1 MTTDQQEPSAAADAR
16 PIPPEVLAAREAAR
30 HSLQRAKEAA
40 WRAEAPNPIEAYDCA
55 IRAVE
60 QVLAG
65 VAYPRAEPAW
75 TLDKIIKRLRD
86 NPDCW
91 ETRTDG
97 VHSVRV
103 FTDLL
108 DDLWNAKLYYTRPDR
123 YCEPVE
129 DARDAVTIAEAVV
142 ALIQRDFLEWW
153 GPITPPNHADD
164 EEATEYTADELLKR
178 FNAANS
184 NHNDKARE
192 FAISEEQFRDT
203 FSDVFKR
210 PLDESS

>member
-1 MTTDQQEPSAAADAR
+1 MTTDQQLEPSAPADSR
-16 PIPPEVLAAREAAR
+16 PIPPEVLAARDAAQ
-30 HSLQRAKEAA
+30 HSLRRAKEAA
-40 WRAEAPNPIEAYDCA
+40 WRADAPDPIEAYDCA

-65 VAYPRAEPAW
+65 VAYPRAKPTW

-86 NPDCW
+86 NPGCW

-97 VHSVRV
+97 VHSARV

-108 DDLWNAKLYYTRPDR
+108 DDLWNAKQHYTRPDR

-142 ALIQRDFLEWW
+142 ALMQCDFLEWW
-153 GPITPPNHADD
+153 GPINPPNHDD
-164 EEATEYTADELLKR
+164 EEATAYTADELLKR
-178 FNAANS
+178 FGTADS
-184 NHNDKARE
+184 DRSDKANK
-192 FAISEEQFRDT
+192 FAISEKQFRDT
-203 FSDVFKR
+203 FEDIFKR